1 MNKLQKIVQK
11 LRKKRREGAKTN
23 YSKDCYAMNMVNM
36 KIKKQGSWNQVMEM
50 NEKNDGK
57 TNKFITRPKK
67 QTYEMENEKEEENEE
82 DEEDYHPIVSSE

>member
-1 MNKLQKIVQK
+1 
-11 LRKKRREGAKTN
+11 
-23 YSKDCYAMNMVNM
+23 MVNM

-50 NEKNDGK
+50 NEKMTEK
-57 TNKFITRPKK
+57 RTKFITRPKK

>member
-1 MNKLQKIVQK
+1 
-11 LRKKRREGAKTN
+11 
-23 YSKDCYAMNMVNM
+23 MNMVNM
-36 KIKKQGSWNQVMEM
+36 KIKKTRELESGDG
-50 NEKNDGK
+50 NEWKKNDGK

>member
-1 MNKLQKIVQK
+1 M
-11 LRKKRREGAKTN
+11 
-23 YSKDCYAMNMVNM
+23 
-36 KIKKQGSWNQVMEM
+36 MEM